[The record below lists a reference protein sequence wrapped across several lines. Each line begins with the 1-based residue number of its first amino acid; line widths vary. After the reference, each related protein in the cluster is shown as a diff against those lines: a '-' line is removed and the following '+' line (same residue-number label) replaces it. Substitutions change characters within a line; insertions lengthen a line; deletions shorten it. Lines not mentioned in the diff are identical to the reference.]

1 MRQYECFLA
10 EHSIRDLP
18 ECDDIRKR
26 FPKLEWIEDYQTF
39 RKQNM
44 VEEKKCLI
52 FARKRGAWLKP
63 FHCYDSRDYR
73 FLSLDLAEGCLFDCV
88 YCYLQSYLN
97 HGALVLFAGKDS
109 LLRELSNLDSQRYW
123 ISTGLLSDS
132 LLAEG
137 QYSMLAEISRSIPP
151 NSLLELRSK
160 CVDIAPLERE
170 EVLREPIVL
179 TWSINPPQVIRKYEY
194 GTASLDERLAAARE
208 AIRLGYRIAF
218 HLDPVFYFDGWKEAY
233 RELFTALATFPRDR
247 CAFLSLGLFRYPPE
261 LGNIIRKRFPYNP
274 VLSQEFFPD
283 EDGKYHYFRDIRK
296 EMYQTFHD
304 WFQDWRDVPIFRSME
319 PDSML

>member
-1 MRQYECFLA
+1 
-10 EHSIRDLP
+10 
-18 ECDDIRKR
+18 
-26 FPKLEWIEDYQTF
+26 
-39 RKQNM
+39 
-44 VEEKKCLI
+44 
-52 FARKRGAWLKP
+52 
-63 FHCYDSRDYR
+63 
-73 FLSLDLAEGCLFDCV
+73 
-88 YCYLQSYLN
+88 
-97 HGALVLFAGKDS
+97 
-109 LLRELSNLDSQRYW
+109 
-123 ISTGLLSDS
+123 
-132 LLAEG
+132 
-137 QYSMLAEISRSIPP
+137 
-151 NSLLELRSK
+151 
-160 CVDIAPLERE
+160 VDIAPLERE